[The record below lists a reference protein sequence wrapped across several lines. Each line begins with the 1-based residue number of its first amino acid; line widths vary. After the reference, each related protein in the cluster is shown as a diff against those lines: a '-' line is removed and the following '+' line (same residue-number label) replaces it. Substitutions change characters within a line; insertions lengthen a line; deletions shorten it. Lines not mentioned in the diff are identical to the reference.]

1 MKHPLTR
8 RATAR
13 LALMRT
19 RAMHFLFLLGACV
32 LAAGCIIG
40 TRMQPPE
47 DLVGENEVLEVTE
60 RSQFARGLLTSEE
73 FDLGPYRVSDVDRDW
88 NKTGGSARD
97 LWFFE
102 GRKVQTKSVGG
113 FSFSFGLGG
122 EKLSGSCD
130 TVVLSKAYKFG
141 SWSMAEDSQSMGCRC
156 RSGANIVS
164 SLWVVDAKAGTQWS
178 GWLSLG
184 DVKYQLIGD
193 KRLEGNKTSA
203 GPAGYRFD
211 GDGSSPVRAVDITHP
226 GRAWLHESLSPED
239 RAAAGC
245 AAAAI
250 LLEPTPRAES

>member
-1 MKHPLTR
+1 M
-8 RATAR
+8 RAK
-13 LALMRT
+13 
-19 RAMHFLFLLGACV
+19 AMHFLFLLGACV

-47 DLVGENEVLEVTE
+47 DLVGENEVLEVTD
-60 RSQFARGLLTSEE
+60 RSQFGRGLLTSEE

-88 NKTGGSARD
+88 NKTRGSAKD

-113 FSFSFGLGG
+113 FSFSFDLGG
-122 EKLSGSCD
+122 AELSASCD
-130 TVVLSKAYKFG
+130 TAVLSKAYKFG
-141 SWSMAEDSQSMGCRC
+141 SWSVAGDSQSMGCRC

-184 DVKYQLIGD
+184 DIKYQLVGD

-203 GPAGYRFD
+203 GPAGYLFD
-211 GDGSSPVRAVDITHP
+211 GDGSSPVRAIDIMHP
-226 GRAWLHESLSPED
+226 GRVWLHKNLSPED
-239 RAAAGC
+239 RVAAGC

-250 LLEPTPRAES
+250 LLESTPRTES

>member
-1 MKHPLTR
+1 MRIRTILVLLLFGMCF
-8 RATAR
+8 
-13 LALMRT
+13 LA
-19 RAMHFLFLLGACV
+19 V
-32 LAAGCIIG
+32 GCIVG
-40 TRMQPPE
+40 VRMQPPD
-47 DLVGENEVLEVTE
+47 DLVGENDLLEVTD
-60 RSQFARGLLTSEE
+60 RSQFGRGLLTSEE

-88 NKTGGSARD
+88 NKTRGSARD

-102 GRKVQTKSVGG
+102 GRKVETKSVGG

-122 EKLSGSCD
+122 EKLSGSCE
-130 TVVLSKAYKFG
+130 TAVLSKGYTFG

-156 RSGANIVS
+156 RNGANIVS

-184 DVKYQLIGD
+184 DVKYQLVGD

-211 GDGSSPVRAVDITHP
+211 GDGSSAVRAVDITYP

-245 AAAAI
+245 AAAAL
-250 LLEPTPRAES
+250 LLEPIPRPES